1 MSPNAPDPIV
11 RSARE
16 HLSTAALS
24 DGMDS
29 LGLIHQIMTPSIRP
43 LDEALVLCGRA
54 RTGNYSDVYHHP
66 GGPDPYEPQ
75 VLLVD
80 SVQPDDVVVL
90 ACGASGRIQPWGE
103 IFTVAAQMRGC
114 AGCVTDGLMRDVNRI
129 RTLGFPAFCSGY
141 GSMEVRGRGI
151 LVASD
156 VPVHCGGVWVAP
168 GDLVFGDADGIV
180 VVPRD
185 AEEDVLRKAGEMAD
199 REREIL
205 RALRA
210 GETIDEV
217 YRRYGRI

>member
-1 MSPNAPDPIV
+1 MSAITVDPIV
-11 RSARE
+11 QAARE

-24 DGMDS
+24 DGMDA
-29 LGLIHQIMTPSIRP
+29 LGLIHQIMSRTIRP
-43 LDEALVLCGRA
+43 LDEGLVLCGRA
-54 RTGNYSDVYHHP
+54 RTGHYSDVYHHP

-75 VLLVD
+75 VALVD
-80 SVQPDDVVVL
+80 SLRPGEAVVL

-103 IFTVAAQMRGC
+103 IFSVAAQMRGC

-141 GSMEVRGRGI
+141 GSMEVRGRGM

-168 GDLVFGDADGIV
+168 GDLIFGDADGIV

-185 AEEDVLRKAGEMAD
+185 AEGDVMRKASEMAQH
-199 REREIL
+199 EEEIL

-210 GETIDEV
+210 GEEIGEV
-217 YRRYGRI
+217 YRRIGRI